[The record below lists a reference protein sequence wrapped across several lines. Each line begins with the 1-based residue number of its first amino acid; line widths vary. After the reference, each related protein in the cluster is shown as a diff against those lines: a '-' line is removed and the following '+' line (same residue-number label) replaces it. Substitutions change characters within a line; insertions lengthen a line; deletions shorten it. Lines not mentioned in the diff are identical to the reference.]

1 MSDNVKKPKS
11 SVLLYLLLAVTVLV
25 LLCAATIVF
34 LALGSRTPE
43 PIPLGNATSSS
54 LFFVPNSTQTI
65 STVGTIQ
72 TSTRPPETTRI
83 PRLRPTNPVYSTTRA
98 TTTLTA
104 AATSPTDGPTT
115 TEAITVAVQPGTS
128 AEPTLTTEFA
138 VTTEPSTSTTT
149 TEATTTTTTTTTTA
163 QALVPTPFIDENA
176 KVIDK
181 CMLVIAERV
190 TCPKTRDDVVALSPS
205 ALSPLHY
212 ALNLSVQTV
221 QPTVIEG
228 DVQIL
233 LRTNEQGKQI
243 TLDVDSKLRNV
254 EDIRVMNCD
263 TGATLCV
270 AKTVFDQREQRLSLI
285 LSENIQAGSHLRVDV
300 LKFAAVDTRDF
311 TYSQIAPRWN
321 RNAPIMV
328 GTLLNAGS
336 AKRLFPG
343 LENPVLRATLDLCV
357 RFTTAGHVRSN
368 AATKFVSGD
377 VTCFERTVPLATQQ
391 MAFAGF
397 EKAETLIHNR
407 TTLDGVEI
415 PAVEVVFSLNKNFKR
430 EKHQWIYSEASKVIS
445 LMSQWTGF
453 PYPLEALRIISA
465 PIQASSHSSLGL
477 ITLQD
482 RLVEHPTYTLAH
494 VTLIHSVIQQWLSNV
509 VSVAKTDEACFSES
523 LTVYLEWKLN
533 EELHIVNK
541 TRANEIESIRP
552 QDLSTEGKDETR
564 MLRSLEMIH
573 SCPERLISI
582 FHTIEGTFGQD
593 TVKNILKYMFR
604 NFAYSAATIT
614 DWQQAAVEVTGNE
627 NAGEMLK
634 EWFSRK
640 TRPVLQM
647 TVTTQ
652 AIQFEQLTDE
662 LWTVP
667 LEIVGS
673 SGIQLVAVTDK
684 STILPFTSNDY
695 VIADP
700 RRKSTAMVVY
710 DADSYIRMIRCWDD
724 TRCPANRDA
733 VRGILR
739 DLVAVLLTDRLP
751 PPQLVDIPK
760 WKAVFKFSQNNRILN
775 GNAACCAQYAIS
787 RNAEIACTWVVR
799 DTCEKIRLF
808 NTIATSGV

>member
-1 MSDNVKKPKS
+1 M
-11 SVLLYLLLAVTVLV
+11 
-25 LLCAATIVF
+25 
-34 LALGSRTPE
+34 
-43 PIPLGNATSSS
+43 
-54 LFFVPNSTQTI
+54 
-65 STVGTIQ
+65 
-72 TSTRPPETTRI
+72 
-83 PRLRPTNPVYSTTRA
+83 
-98 TTTLTA
+98 
-104 AATSPTDGPTT
+104 
-115 TEAITVAVQPGTS
+115 
-128 AEPTLTTEFA
+128 
-138 VTTEPSTSTTT
+138 
-149 TEATTTTTTTTTTA
+149 
-163 QALVPTPFIDENA
+163 
-176 KVIDK
+176 
-181 CMLVIAERV
+181 
-190 TCPKTRDDVVALSPS
+190 
-205 ALSPLHY
+205 
-212 ALNLSVQTV
+212 NLSVQTV

-228 DVQIL
+228 DVQII
-233 LRTNEQGKQI
+233 LRTNEQGKQVNLYSLFSI
-243 TLDVDSKLRNV
+243 IL
-254 EDIRVMNCD
+254 IRISVIN
-263 TGATLCV
+263 
-270 AKTVFDQREQRLSLI
+270 E
-285 LSENIQAGSHLRVDV
+285 
-300 LKFAAVDTRDF
+300 
-311 TYSQIAPRWN
+311 
-321 RNAPIMV
+321 
-328 GTLLNAGS
+328 
-336 AKRLFPG
+336 
-343 LENPVLRATLDLCV
+343 
-357 RFTTAGHVRSN
+357 FTTAGHVRSN

-377 VTCFERTVPLATQQ
+377 ITCFERTVPLATQH

-407 TTLDGVEI
+407 TTLDGVDI

-494 VTLIHSVIQQWLSNV
+494 VTLTHSVIQQWLSNV
-509 VSVAKTDEACFSES
+509 VSVAKPDEACFSES

-552 QDLSTEGKDETR
+552 QDLSIEGKDETR
-564 MLRSLEMIH
+564 MLRSL
-573 SCPERLISI
+573 
-582 FHTIEGTFGQD
+582 
-593 TVKNILKYMFR
+593 
-604 NFAYSAATIT
+604 
-614 DWQQAAVEVTGNE
+614 
-627 NAGEMLK
+627 
-634 EWFSRK
+634 
-640 TRPVLQM
+640 
-647 TVTTQ
+647 
-652 AIQFEQLTDE
+652 EQLTDE

-700 RRKSTAMVVY
+700 RRKSTAMIVY

-787 RNAEIACTWVVR
+787 R
-799 DTCEKIRLF
+799 
-808 NTIATSGV
+808 